1 MTLKQFNQLNSHE
14 AQNELFKCCGST
26 NWAETLVSYMPFDSV
41 SAIKA
46 ESDKI
51 WSSCLQSDILE
62 AFSHHPKIGDVKSL
76 SEKFASTK
84 QWASGEQAA
93 VSVAPQEVLEKLAK
107 GNAEYEKK
115 FGYIFIVCATGK
127 SAEEMLEL
135 LNNRLPNSPEQE
147 IRIAA
152 KEQNKIT
159 HIRIEKLFQ

>member
-1 MTLKQFNQLNSHE
+1 MTLKYFNQLGTQE
-14 AQNELFKCCGST
+14 AQAELFKCCGCT
-26 NWAETLVSYMPFDSV
+26 AWAETLAESMPFDSI

-46 ESDKI
+46 ASDKI

-76 SEKFASTK
+76 TEKFTATK

-93 VSVAPQEVLEKLAK
+93 VSSAPKEVIENLAK
-107 GNAEYEKK
+107 GNKEYEQK

-127 SAEEMLEL
+127 SAEEMLEMLNKRL
-135 LNNRLPNSPEQE
+135 LNAPEQE

-159 HIRIEKLFQ
+159 HLRIEKLFA